1 MTSPPLP
8 LLPVARL
15 PTTPAKLSMLAE
27 NLDSQFRGRRLQS
40 LEVVF
45 LSSKPFA
52 TSCLSALLTYTSIRL
67 DADGTSRRL
76 IWRLPVRLSNW
87 EY

>member
-1 MTSPPLP
+1 MTFPPRP
-8 LLPVARL
+8 LLPIARL
-15 PTTPAKLSMLAE
+15 PTTPEKFPMLAE
-27 NLDSQFRGRRLQS
+27 NLDSPFRGRRLES

-67 DADGTSRRL
+67 DANGTSRRL
-76 IWRLPVRLSNW
+76 IWHLPVRLSNW